1 MGDEAFIAAWR
12 PRGYLLKRS
21 PAASKALLKKLAW
34 QRRWFEVD
42 GEAQEFSWFASAKAA
57 QKGHEPL
64 GRVPLSM
71 VITARQSTG
80 SSSGFEVDLG
90 NRQMQLS
97 LDGVPKRL
105 HAVAVK
111 LWVQALVKHEV
122 ITEAADGSD
131 SHRAKFWKVGSSHKA
146 SSKGAR

>member
-1 MGDEAFIAAWR
+1 MENISLVFSAAE
-12 PRGYLLKRS
+12 GL
-21 PAASKALLKKLAW
+21 AA
-34 QRRWFEVD
+34 D
-42 GEAQEFSWFASAKAA
+42 GAQEFSLFASAKAA